1 MPQKPIIR
9 WKSKQRQTRR
19 LAKWRAKQAPVAVD
33 PKATGTAAA

>member
-19 LAKWRAKQAPVAVD
+19 LAKWRAKQAAAAQA
-33 PKATGTAAA
+33 PKATGNAS